1 MANNNRRS
9 GTGRHERAERETV
22 QTNFDD
28 VIAVTETTADKALNG
43 NREEQFTVGYDR
55 LSFSLKFVAP
65 GIALFLLAV
74 SLSISIAALVTNINK
89 DNCDDNCQL
98 FNKFLDGSCN
108 IQWGIDASCPSG
120 YHEVPKLKSVLSSVQ
135 KDICSNLMHAIIIC
149 CKD

>member
-65 GIALFLLAV
+65 GIALFLLV
-74 SLSISIAALVTNINK
+74 R
-89 DNCDDNCQL
+89 
-98 FNKFLDGSCN
+98 FLEKSPPLYLLIFQGFVRFSHKTLILLESCN
-108 IQWGIDASCPSG
+108 IF
-120 YHEVPKLKSVLSSVQ
+120 
-135 KDICSNLMHAIIIC
+135 
-149 CKD
+149 